1 MNRRLLGCLSA
12 LLLLVGT
19 ARADGPAAD
28 VRTFQYQPVEG
39 AFRSVNGTNR
49 FTRALYG
56 GPTAFR
62 LETSDR
68 PEFAFWLPGMGG
80 HVSAFVSCADGLHA
94 LADLSVVSDYTPGS
108 RTYRVDSYEHD
119 IHLLLTA
126 VVPPDHESAVWRT
139 TNLSSHPVALSF
151 RYGGAS
157 GKRFSRNGD
166 MGADPA
172 DCFFLKPSYCLGNDY
187 RLSPAGFSIT
197 FAQGSKHGALT
208 MQGLFPADATLSVV
222 PLDGHPE
229 APVVMATF
237 AVPAGADA
245 YCCIGREVP
254 ADAAAL
260 VAWYADG
267 EALGRSYAHR
277 LVVDTPDPYL
287 NLVGGALVA
296 AADGIWD
303 GQTFLHGAV
312 GWRMP
317 LAGWRA
323 AYAGDCLGWHDR
335 ARTHFDAYAASQVTD
350 VPPVYPHP
358 AQDSTLRLARAAK
371 RWGTPMYSDGYIC
384 RNPGRNDQMHHY
396 DMNLNYVDELLCHL
410 QWTGD
415 WDYARRMFPLLERHL
430 AWEKRNFDP
439 DDDGLYDSYCCIWAS
454 DGLYYNGGAGTH
466 STALNLRALR
476 LAALI
481 ADGVGE
487 PARADYYRAEAD
499 KTSRALQDSLWNP
512 QQGVWGEYRDLMGL
526 GRLHPY
532 PALWTVYHAIDA
544 EVGTAAQRL
553 SATRYVDDCI
563 PHIPIVAAAGE
574 GAEPM
579 VVGQQLSTSCWQPYG
594 WSINNVAFAES
605 MNMALAY
612 WQAGRPDDGY
622 RLFRSNILDGMYL
635 GHSPGNVGQ
644 ISHYDVARAECYR
657 DFGDPVGVAS
667 RALVEGLMGVVPE
680 RLQHRIVVRP
690 GFPSHWDHAT
700 LATPDV
706 RLSYTRHGR
715 RATYRVTLSDTFTA
729 DTLVLRLPGQHDR
742 KTLTRG
748 RSEFRFRV
756 RTSRRKSS
764 ADPLTPSPVDT
775 LRPLLPAGQQS
786 TAFTAVDTTALEPVA
801 IPYNDSLTNL
811 FTPRYLSPRPDRTT
825 LQIPTNGIGEWC
837 HPVTE
842 FAIDDSALR
851 ADTLLVTPFGVPF
864 CTCPEGDNVL
874 FATRWDNFPT
884 RVSVPLTGCATHL
897 YLLLAGTT
905 NAMQSH
911 IANGVVRVRYADGPA
926 DSLLLVTPYT
936 WCPIEQDYYDDGLAF
951 DLRGCRPWRLM
962 LRDGRVSRI
971 LSATAA
977 AAVHAQQYTA
987 ATPVTLDTNT
997 TGHFGNTLPGGAAI
1011 LLDIPL
1017 DGRRPLAA
1025 LEVECLSNDI
1035 LIGLLAAT
1043 LQRDRGV
1050 TELRM

>member
-12 LLLLVGT
+12 LFLLVGI
-19 ARADGPAAD
+19 ARADSPVAAD
-28 VRTFQYQPVEG
+28 VRTFQYQPAEG
-39 AFRSVNGTNR
+39 AFRCVDGTNR

-56 GPTAFR
+56 GSSAFR

-80 HVSAFVSCADGLHA
+80 HVTAFVTCADTLHA
-94 LADLSVVSDYTPGS
+94 LADLTVTSDYTPGC
-108 RTYRVDSYEHD
+108 RTYEVDSPEHD
-119 IHLLLTA
+119 IHLRLTA
-126 VVPPDHESAVWRT
+126 VVPPAHESGVWKV
-139 TNLSSHPVALSF
+139 TNLSSHPATLTF

-172 DCFFLKPSYCLGNDY
+172 DCFYLKPSYCSGNDY
-187 RLSPAGFSIT
+187 QLSPSGFSIT
-197 FAQGSKHGALT
+197 FAQGSKHGPLT
-208 MQGLFPADATLSVV
+208 MHGLFPFDASLSVV
-222 PLDGHPE
+222 PLDGRAD

-237 AVPAGADA
+237 AVAAGADA
-245 YCCIGREVP
+245 YCCMGREVP
-254 ADAAAL
+254 AAADDIAE
-260 VAWYADG
+260 WYTDG
-267 EALGRSYAHR
+267 EALARSYADR
-277 LVVDTPDPYL
+277 LVIDTPDPYL

-335 ARTHFDAYAASQVTD
+335 ARTHFSAYAASQVTD

-358 AQDSTLRLARAAK
+358 AQDSTLRLARAEK

-384 RNPGRNDQMHHY
+384 RNPGRNNQMHHY
-396 DMNLNYVDELLCHL
+396 DMNLNYIDELLSHL

-439 DDDGLYDSYCCIWAS
+439 DDDGLYDAYCCIWAS

-476 LAALI
+476 LAAVI

-487 PARADYYRAEAD
+487 AARADFYRAEAD
-499 KTSRALQDSLWNP
+499 KTARALQDSLWNDA
-512 QQGVWGEYRDLMGL
+512 QGVWGEYRDLMGL
-526 GRLHPY
+526 GRLHAY

-563 PHIPIVAAAGE
+563 PHIPIVAATLSGDTT
-574 GAEPM
+574 

-622 RLFRSNILDGMYL
+622 RLFLSNVLDGMYL

-667 RALVEGLMGVVPE
+667 RALVEGLFGVVPE
-680 RLQHRIVVRP
+680 RLQHRIVLRP
-690 GFPSHWDHAT
+690 GFPSDWDHAT
-700 LATPDV
+700 LATPDI
-706 RLSYTRHGR
+706 RLSFTRHGR

-729 DTLVLRLPGQHDR
+729 DTLVLRLPGHKDR
-742 KTLTRG
+742 KVLTRG
-748 RSEFRFRV
+748 RHDFRFRV
-756 RTSRRKSS
+756 RSRRGARSS
-764 ADPLTPSPVDT
+764 RHADISAPCRPQLPVAD
-775 LRPLLPAGQQS
+775 QS
-786 TAFTAVDTTALEPVA
+786 DAFTAVDTTALEPVA

-851 ADTLLVTPFGVPF
+851 ADTLLVTSLGVPF
-864 CTCPEGDNVL
+864 RTVPQGPNVL

-884 RVSVPLTGCATHL
+884 RASVSLDGRATHL

-905 NAMQSH
+905 NPMQSM
-911 IANGVVRVRYADGPA
+911 IANGVIRVRYADGAA
-926 DSLLLVTPYT
+926 DSLLLVNPYT

-951 DLRGCRPWRLM
+951 DLRGCRPWRMM
-962 LRDGRVSRI
+962 LRDGRVSRV
-971 LSATAA
+971 LSATSS
-977 AAVHAQQYTA
+977 AAVHAQQFTA
-987 ATPVTLDTNT
+987 AVATPVTLDTNT
-997 TGHFGNTLPGGAAI
+997 TGHFGNTLPGGAAV
-1011 LLDIPL
+1011 LLDMPL
-1017 DGRRPLAA
+1017 DASRTLAA

-1043 LQRDRGV
+1043 LQRDRNA
-1050 TELRM
+1050 E